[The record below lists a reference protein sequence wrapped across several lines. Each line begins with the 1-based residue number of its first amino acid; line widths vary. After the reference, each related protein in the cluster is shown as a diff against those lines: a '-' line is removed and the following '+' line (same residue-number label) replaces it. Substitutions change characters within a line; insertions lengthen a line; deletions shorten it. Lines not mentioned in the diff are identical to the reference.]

1 MARNT
6 KEKKSLFDRIAPI
19 YGLFYR
25 YQKRHYNEV
34 LDLIDHK
41 FDLKSQQT
49 VLDVGSGTGAL
60 CSVLNQRGFSVTG
73 VEPAK
78 KMLEVGAA
86 KEENRRVRFLQADAI
101 SGLPFE
107 DKSFDVSFA
116 TYVAHGLK
124 REERKALY
132 KEMGRITK
140 NYVILQDY
148 NENRGL
154 LTNVIE
160 CMEGGDY
167 FYFIKHVKE
176 ELLENFGQVM
186 VIDVGPKAAWYIC
199 SK

>member
-1 MARNT
+1 MTRNT
-6 KEKKSLFDRIAPI
+6 KQKKSLFDRIAPV
-19 YGLFYR
+19 YGLFYP
-25 YQKRHYNEV
+25 YQKKHYNEV
-34 LDLIDHK
+34 LDQIEKK
-41 FDLKSQQT
+41 FDLSSFHT
-49 VLDVGSGTGAL
+49 VIDVGSGTGAL
-60 CSVLNQRGFSVTG
+60 CSVLNQRGYSVTG

-86 KEENRRVRFLQADAI
+86 KKENRTVQFLQANAI
-101 SGLPFE
+101 SGLPFADE
-107 DKSFDVSFA
+107 TFDVSFA

-140 NYVILQDY
+140 DYVILQDY

-154 LTNVIE
+154 LTNVVE
-160 CMEGGDY
+160 WMEGGDY

-176 ELLENFGQVM
+176 ELKESFRQVM
-186 VIDVGPKAAWYIC
+186 IIDVGPKAAWYIC

>member
-1 MARNT
+1 
-6 KEKKSLFDRIAPI
+6 
-19 YGLFYR
+19 
-25 YQKRHYNEV
+25 
-34 LDLIDHK
+34 
-41 FDLKSQQT
+41 
-49 VLDVGSGTGAL
+49 
-60 CSVLNQRGFSVTG
+60 
-73 VEPAK
+73 
-78 KMLEVGAA
+78 
-86 KEENRRVRFLQADAI
+86 
-101 SGLPFE
+101 
-107 DKSFDVSFA
+107 
-116 TYVAHGLK
+116 
-124 REERKALY
+124 
-132 KEMGRITK
+132 MGRITK